1 MQINIVGS
9 SVCSE
14 WCLWKT
20 YLSGQCHS
28 CLINCLWTP
37 AIYARA
43 LIFTQLYAA
52 DVLSFCW
59 SPTLPWHRGNLLRG
73 NFASGQ
79 LLKRCLTYL
88 MVAQGRALLS
98 HSSEHLSSVAERF
111 ERVTH
116 FKQVLFC
123 SLVMQTLKTHL
134 RGLELLVF
142 SAAKFLLWRQD
153 KNCLS
158 RSFHKTLFLRP

>member
-79 LLKRCLTYL
+79 LLKKVPHISNGSSGKGTTVPQQWTSILSCREIWNSHPCQT
-88 MVAQGRALLS
+88 GALLPIGNAD
-98 HSSEHLSSVAERF
+98 SENQPQRSRAFSI
-111 ERVTH
+111 
-116 FKQVLFC
+116 FC
-123 SLVMQTLKTHL
+123 S
-134 RGLELLVF
+134 
-142 SAAKFLLWRQD
+142 
-153 KNCLS
+153 
-158 RSFHKTLFLRP
+158 